1 MFEGICDAIHKE
13 MDALE
18 EKYEHGADMNA
29 QDLEHI
35 DRMAHALKSLAAYE
49 AGQRAF
55 GENRPQELA
64 AKAQSLPADI
74 QWHFIGH
81 LQTNKIKLILPYVA
95 LIHSVDSE
103 HLLAEIDK
111 AAGALGKTVDCLL
124 EVHIARET
132 SKQGF
137 LPEEAEA
144 LARHI
149 GDYPNVRLRGV
160 MGMATFTD
168 DMDEVRREFR
178 TLKALSLRL
187 SDIPGCDQ
195 VSMGMSEDWRITSPT
210 LSPMSLTAA
219 RMFASRSPKLEP
231 SPINTVCGFIT
242 THLLPLKH
250 QSSTISMPSP

>member
-1 MFEGICDAIHKE
+1 MTIASAIE
-13 MDALE
+13 
-18 EKYEHGADMNA
+18 
-29 QDLEHI
+29 Q
-35 DRMAHALKSLAAYE
+35 LKHELPSTVQLVAVSKFKPVEDILQAYH

-64 AKAQSLPADI
+64 LKAQRLPADI

-81 LQTNKIKLILPYVA
+81 LQTNKVKLILPYVT

-103 HLLAEIDK
+103 RLLAEIDK
-111 AAGALGKTVDCLL
+111 DARALGKTVDCLL

-132 SKQGF
+132 TKQGF
-137 LPEEAEA
+137 LPEEAES
-144 LARHI
+144 LARRI

-178 TLKALSLRL
+178 SLKALSQRL

-195 VSMGMSEDWRITSPT
+195 VSMGMSEDWRIAVEEGTSLVRIGT
-210 LSPMSLTAA
+210 
-219 RMFASRSPKLEP
+219 
-231 SPINTVCGFIT
+231 FIFG
-242 THLLPLKH
+242 KRN
-250 QSSTISMPSP
+250 